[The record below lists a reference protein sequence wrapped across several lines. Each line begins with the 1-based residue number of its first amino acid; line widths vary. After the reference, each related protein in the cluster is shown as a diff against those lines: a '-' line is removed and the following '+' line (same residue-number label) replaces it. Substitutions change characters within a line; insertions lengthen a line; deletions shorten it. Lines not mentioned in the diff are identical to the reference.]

1 MADRLSL
8 FPEED
13 NTGLPSLFS
22 FSGQGTVDRD
32 TYQTQNVNYYT
43 TALGLPTLEDESGI
57 EVEVPEDITELATP
71 GQSPE
76 KDDRDD
82 TPRVLEPM
90 SIITKDII
98 EGGKIT
104 FSEDAITAAGLTF
117 SPQSSQ
123 FNSYSDYLKSAG
135 LNDRVSFTEGIL
147 EPLLDPN
154 KSIKDLKIGS
164 VAAEKTKTSVE
175 RVGEG
180 IKETPSRFER
190 LIDGDLTAQDEAAL
204 AKGFMAAAGPAG
216 MFAGMFIGG
225 REVTNAFGKTS
236 FMPNG
241 LLGGIADVVHTLQ
254 FRDMAANRALK
265 NSLMADAGNPD
276 STGPFSFK
284 EVDVGFEMLMG
295 NMGITRGH
303 GSGTYSGNMQGLS
316 HQQVKSLEAI
326 SKGYDPRGYNMFE
339 PTKSRSN
346 VVADGGMFVSDNP
359 LDGFFRG
366 NGTYYNPRR
375 FSSGLYSTESTSVQA
390 AASVGLSHTQ
400 FKDALAQARS
410 GTKTLSQAI
419 ADIKA
424 TTVAT
429 TEEPKSPTTTAP
441 VNQFVSG
448 DGPGEGGDQGVN
460 PNIPQSRDFSTPS
473 GMQAAYEQ
481 EAFGGGSRSP
491 GFGGRDTQSGA
502 TGGGTDPGGSGSNRD
517 RGGRGGSNPGGSGGY
532 RARGGLVGYA
542 PGGAVAQGG
551 SGFINRPP
559 EQVSESESVADNQ
572 PDAVPEGTFII
583 NAAAVEFAGSDDI
596 RKMLVT
602 AHKEAIRRG
611 ITVDKDGKGAKLI
624 DVALSSGE
632 VKIAP
637 YLAKI
642 IGYDRLE
649 KINNRGK
656 PEVEERIRENGQD
669 APPGTMRASLGGF
682 LSQGFGQQRATPQV
696 TAPQE
701 PSAATP
707 LPTPESY
714 GNEQPPRQGFVE
726 RPDMGADV
734 PDVELQAP
742 PEFVSQLEEHYKKP
756 VTRTRNEKLYKNM
769 SDTQLLAHM
778 IMAETKSSVAPER
791 AMYAVGNTVLH
802 RVASNRPE
810 FKKQTSPRDVI
821 LKRLSKGAY
830 EYVGMDVT
838 RNRGLKENFKD
849 NRASYEKGLARAT
862 AVAEDL
868 LSGEMEG
875 SPAVS
880 SDVMWYTRKDAPNQW
895 MRKNLILVE
904 TIGEHEFYKAPD

>member
-8 FPEED
+8 FPEES

-32 TYQTQNVNYYT
+32 TYQTQDVNYYT

-71 GQSPE
+71 GRSPE
-76 KDDRDD
+76 KDDGGD

-90 SIITKDII
+90 SMITGDTI
-98 EGGKIT
+98 EGGEIK
-104 FSEDAITAAGLTF
+104 FSEDAITGAGLSF
-117 SPQSSQ
+117 SSKSTP
-123 FNSYSDYLKSAG
+123 FDSYSDYLKDAG
-135 LNDRVSFTEGIL
+135 FKDRISFAENIL

-164 VAAEKTKTSVE
+164 VAAEKAKTSVE
-175 RVGEG
+175 KVGEG

-190 LIDGDLTAQDEAAL
+190 LIDGELTAQDEAAL
-204 AKGFMAAAGPAG
+204 AKGFMATAGPAG
-216 MFAGMFIGG
+216 LAAGMFIGG
-225 REVTNAFGKTS
+225 KTVKNAFGKDS

-265 NSLMADAGNPD
+265 NSLMADAGGNPD
-276 STGPFSFK
+276 TGPRPFSFK
-284 EVDVGFEMLMG
+284 DVDVGFEMLMG
-295 NMGITRGH
+295 NTGITRGH

-316 HQQVKSLEAI
+316 HEQVKSLEAI

-400 FKDALAQARS
+400 FKNALGIARS

-424 TTVAT
+424 T
-429 TEEPKSPTTTAP
+429 EEPKVQPTTVSVNQEDGSQSPEKGGDTAP
-441 VNQFVSG
+441 AGVGPSPSEGGSSG
-448 DGPGEGGDQGVN
+448 DPGYDGGNQGSSYSPGGPG
-460 PNIPQSRDFSTPS
+460 QSDFSTPRGTS
-473 GMQAAYEQ
+473 GRGRRGYND
-481 EAFGGGSRSP
+481 GGS
-491 GFGGRDTQSGA
+491 
-502 TGGGTDPGGSGSNRD
+502 
-517 RGGRGGSNPGGSGGY
+517 
-532 RARGGLVGYA
+532 VGYA

-559 EQVSESESVADNQ
+559 EQVSEAESVADNQ
-572 PDAVPEGTFII
+572 QDAVPEGTFII

-669 APPGTMRASLGGF
+669 APPGTMMASLGGF
-682 LSQGFGQQRATPQV
+682 LSRGFGQQRATPQV

-701 PSAATP
+701 PPAAIP
-707 LPTPESY
+707 PPTPESY

-726 RPDMGADV
+726 RPDVGADV

-838 RNRGLKENFKD
+838 RNKGLKKNFVD
-849 NRASYEKGLARAT
+849 NRESYEKGLARAT

-880 SDVMWYTRKDAPNQW
+880 SDVMWYTKKDAPNQW

>member
-13 NTGLPSLFS
+13 NTGLPNLFS

-43 TALGLPTLEDESGI
+43 TALGLPTLEEESGI

-71 GQSPE
+71 GRSPE

-98 EGGKIT
+98 EGGEIK
-104 FSEDAITAAGLTF
+104 FSEDAMTGAGFSF

-123 FNSYSDYLKSAG
+123 FNSYSDYLKSSAAKDAG
-135 LNDRVSFTEGIL
+135 VSDRISFTEGIL
-147 EPLLDPN
+147 EPLLDPE
-154 KSIKDLKIGS
+154 KSIKDIKIGQ
-164 VAAEKTKTSVE
+164 VTAETAKTSVE
-175 RVGEG
+175 KVGEG
-180 IKETPSRFER
+180 IKEAPSRFER
-190 LIDGDLTAQDEAAL
+190 LIDGELTAQDSAAL
-204 AKGFMAAAGPAG
+204 AKGLMATAGPAG
-216 MFAGMFIGG
+216 LAAGMFIGG
-225 REVTNAFGKTS
+225 KTVRNAFGRPS

-265 NSLMADAGNPD
+265 NSLIAVAGDNPD
-276 STGPFSFK
+276 STAPFSFK
-284 EVDVGFEMLMG
+284 DVDVGFEMLMG

-316 HQQVKSLEAI
+316 HEQVKSLEAI

-366 NGTYYNPRR
+366 NGTYYDPRR
-375 FSSGLYSTESTSVQA
+375 FSSGTFSTEATSVRA

-400 FKDALAQARS
+400 FKNALGIARS

-424 TTVAT
+424 TMVVT
-429 TEEPKSPTTTAP
+429 TDESKDPTTTTP

-460 PNIPQSRDFSTPS
+460 ENIPQSRDFSTPS

-481 EAFGGGSRSP
+481 EAFGGGSSSSS
-491 GFGGRDTQSGA
+491 FGSRDTQSGA
-502 TGGGTDPGGSGSNRD
+502 TGGGFGGGFGDRD
-517 RGGRGGSNPGGSGGY
+517 RFRAKGGV
-532 RARGGLVGYA
+532 VGYA

-559 EQVSESESVADNQ
+559 EQVSEAESVADNQ

-669 APPGTMRASLGGF
+669 APPGTMMASLGGF
-682 LSQGFGQQRATPQV
+682 LSQGFGQQRAIPQV

-701 PSAATP
+701 PSAAIP
-707 LPTPESY
+707 PPTPESY

-726 RPDMGADV
+726 RPDVGADV
-734 PDVELQAP
+734 SDVELQAP

-838 RNRGLKENFKD
+838 RNKGLKKNFVD
-849 NRASYEKGLARAT
+849 NRESYEKGLARAT

-880 SDVMWYTRKDAPNQW
+880 SDVMWYTKKDAPNQW
-895 MRKNLILVE
+895 MRENLILVE

>member
-13 NTGLPSLFS
+13 NAGLPNLFS

-43 TALGLPTLEDESGI
+43 TALGFPTLEEESGI
-57 EVEVPEDITELATP
+57 EVEVPKDITELATP

-90 SIITKDII
+90 SIITGDTI
-98 EGGKIT
+98 EGGEIK
-104 FSEDAITAAGLTF
+104 FSEDAITGAGLSF
-117 SPQSSQ
+117 SSKSTP
-123 FNSYSDYLKSAG
+123 FDSYSDYLKDAG
-135 LNDRVSFTEGIL
+135 FKDRISFAEGIL
-147 EPLLDPN
+147 EPLFDPN
-154 KSIKDLKIGS
+154 KSIKDLKIGQ
-164 VAAEKTKTSVE
+164 VTAETARTSVE
-175 RVGEG
+175 KVGEG
-180 IKETPSRFER
+180 IKEAPSRFER
-190 LIDGDLTAQDEAAL
+190 LIDGELTAQDSAAL
-204 AKGFMAAAGPAG
+204 AKGLMATAGPAG
-216 MFAGMFIGG
+216 LAAGMFIGG
-225 REVTNAFGKTS
+225 KTIENAFGRPS

-265 NSLMADAGNPD
+265 NSLMADAGGNPD
-276 STGPFSFK
+276 TGPRPFSFK
-284 EVDVGFEMLMG
+284 DVDVGFEMLMG

-316 HQQVKSLEAI
+316 HEQVKSLEAI

-366 NGTYYNPRR
+366 NGTYYDPRR
-375 FSSGLYSTESTSVQA
+375 FSSGTFSTEATSVRA

-400 FKDALAQARS
+400 FKNALGIARS

-424 TTVAT
+424 T
-429 TEEPKSPTTTAP
+429 EEPKVQPTTVSVNQEDGSQSPEKGGDTAP
-441 VNQFVSG
+441 AGVGPSPSEGGSSG
-448 DGPGEGGDQGVN
+448 DPGYDGGNQGSSYSPGGPG
-460 PNIPQSRDFSTPS
+460 QSDFSTPRGTS
-473 GMQAAYEQ
+473 GRGRRGYND
-481 EAFGGGSRSP
+481 GGS
-491 GFGGRDTQSGA
+491 
-502 TGGGTDPGGSGSNRD
+502 
-517 RGGRGGSNPGGSGGY
+517 
-532 RARGGLVGYA
+532 VGYA

-559 EQVSESESVADNQ
+559 EQVSEAESVADNQ
-572 PDAVPEGTFII
+572 QDAVPEGTFII

-682 LSQGFGQQRATPQV
+682 LSRGFGQQRATPQV

-701 PSAATP
+701 PSAAIP
-707 LPTPESY
+707 PPTPESY

-726 RPDMGADV
+726 RPDVGADV

-838 RNRGLKENFKD
+838 RNKGLKKNFVD
-849 NRASYEKGLARAT
+849 NRESYEKGLARAT

-895 MRKNLILVE
+895 MRENLILVE

>member
-1 MADRLSL
+1 MDRIDLGLGSMEEEPIPFFTPPRELTLEEYKADSNIN
-8 FPEED
+8 FY
-13 NTGLPSLFS
+13 NTILGLPSLEADT
-22 FSGQGTVDRD
+22 GIDVDPGD
-32 TYQTQNVNYYT
+32 
-43 TALGLPTLEDESGI
+43 
-57 EVEVPEDITELATP
+57 DITDLADP
-71 GQSPE
+71 SAGS
-76 KDDRDD
+76 DRDD
-82 TPRVLEPM
+82 SDRPDILSMQVFGGGGQYANEPVFQ
-90 SIITKDII
+90 S
-98 EGGKIT
+98 EGT
-104 FSEDAITAAGLTF
+104 SFD
-117 SPQSSQ
+117 
-123 FNSYSDYLKSAG
+123 SYSDYLKSTGSTGRLPFVENILDPITQGEMPKFAAQAQASFKEGVEDVKAVPAQSKSVIENLVNTGQISQEQAQDLMKGILPVAGGLVGAGAAG
-135 LNDRVSFTEGIL
+135 L
-147 EPLLDPN
+147 
-154 KSIKDLKIGS
+154 
-164 VAAEKTKTSVE
+164 
-175 RVGEG
+175 
-180 IKETPSRFER
+180 
-190 LIDGDLTAQDEAAL
+190 
-204 AKGFMAAAGPAG
+204 
-216 MFAGMFIGG
+216 IGG
-225 REVTNAFGKTS
+225 ETVQNAFGMPS
-236 FMPNG
+236 FRPAGAMG
-241 LLGGIADVVHTLQ
+241 MMADIVHTIQ
-254 FRDMAANRALK
+254 YRDMAYNRAV
-265 NSLMADAGNPD
+265 SAAYSQGDMAGSEFGPMDFSKVD
-276 STGPFSFK
+276 TGFS
-284 EVDVGFEMLMG
+284 MLIG
-295 NMGITRGH
+295 TTGITRKA
-303 GSGTYSGNMQGLS
+303 GSGVYTGNTHGMGIERL
-316 HQQVKSLEAI
+316 KALEAI
-326 SKGYDPRGYNMFE
+326 SQGYDP
-339 PTKSRSN
+339 TKGFSVTNPGAGVKVEDS
-346 VVADGGMFVSDNP
+346 GGSFVSNNTM
-359 LDGFFRG
+359 DGFYRA
-366 NGTYYNPRR
+366 NGTFYDPRTGV
-375 FSSGLYSTESTSVQA
+375 SA
-390 AASVGLSHTQ
+390 AMGNMSHL
-400 FKDALAQARS
+400 DALASKTFGVTVSYKNGIGMQYNRATSNALKLARS
-410 GTKTLSQAI
+410 GVMTLQEALALEVAKLQPEKT
-419 ADIKA
+419 
-424 TTVAT
+424 
-429 TEEPKSPTTTAP
+429 PKSDEDGSGGSPTFTSGGIEYEVGTGAGQVDP
-441 VNQFVSG
+441 GLAKGVGSYNPNQSAG
-448 DGPGEGGDQGVN
+448 DDKKSDEAGAGGGGGDPLGT
-460 PNIPQSRDFSTPS
+460 SRDPGYTGGPR
-473 GMQAAYEQ
+473 
-481 EAFGGGSRSP
+481 AFGGII
-491 GFGGRDTQSGA
+491 
-502 TGGGTDPGGSGSNRD
+502 
-517 RGGRGGSNPGGSGGY
+517 
-532 RARGGLVGYA
+532 GYA

-559 EQVSESESVADNQ
+559 EQVSEAESVADNQ

-642 IGYDRLE
+642 IGYDRLN

-769 SDTQLLAHM
+769 NDTQLLAHM

-802 RVASNRPE
+802 RVASDRPE

-849 NRASYEKGLARAT
+849 DRASYEKGLARAT

-875 SPAVS
+875 NPTVP

>member
-13 NTGLPSLFS
+13 NTGLPNLFS

-43 TALGLPTLEDESGI
+43 TALGLPTLEEESGI

-90 SIITKDII
+90 SMITKDII

-104 FSEDAITAAGLTF
+104 FSEDAITAAGLSF

-135 LNDRVSFTEGIL
+135 LNDRISFTEGIL
-147 EPLLDPN
+147 EPLLDPE
-154 KSIKDLKIGS
+154 KSIKDIKIGQ
-164 VAAEKTKTSVE
+164 VTAETAKTSVE
-175 RVGEG
+175 KVGEG
-180 IKETPSRFER
+180 IKEAPSRFER
-190 LIDGDLTAQDEAAL
+190 LIDGELTPQDSAAL
-204 AKGFMAAAGPAG
+204 AKGLMATAGPAG
-216 MFAGMFIGG
+216 LAAGMFIGG
-225 REVTNAFGKTS
+225 KTIENAFGRPS

-254 FRDMAANRALK
+254 FKDMAANRALK
-265 NSLMADAGNPD
+265 NSLIAAAGDNPD
-276 STGPFSFK
+276 STAPFSFK
-284 EVDVGFEMLMG
+284 DVDVGFEMLMG

-346 VVADGGMFVSDNP
+346 VVGDGGVFVSNNP

-366 NGTYYNPRR
+366 NGTYYDPRR
-375 FSSGLYSTESTSVQA
+375 FSSGTFSTEATSVRA

-400 FKDALAQARS
+400 FKNALGIARS
-410 GTKTLSQAI
+410 RTKTLSQAI

-424 TTVAT
+424 ATVVKP
-429 TEEPKSPTTTAP
+429 ESKPTTAP

-460 PNIPQSRDFSTPS
+460 PNIPQSRDFSTPF
-473 GMQAAYEQ
+473 GMQAAYER
-481 EAFGGGSRSP
+481 EAFGGGGSSP
-491 GFGGRDTQSGA
+491 GFSGRDTQSGA

-532 RARGGLVGYA
+532 RALGGVVGYA

-559 EQVSESESVADNQ
+559 EQVSEAESVADNQ
-572 PDAVPEGTFII
+572 QDAVPEGTFIV

-701 PSAATP
+701 PSAAIP
-707 LPTPESY
+707 PPTPESY

-726 RPDMGADV
+726 RPDVGADV

-838 RNRGLKENFKD
+838 RNRGLKENFTD
-849 NRASYEKGLARAT
+849 DRESYEKGLARAT

-880 SDVMWYTRKDAPNQW
+880 SDVMWYTKKDAPNQW